1 MDKGSGG
8 FSKYIP
14 EGFKNIFRSLRY
26 KNYRYFFYG
35 QSISLIGTWMQRIAT
50 PWLVYKITGSV
61 YLLGVVGFAGQIPTF
76 LIAPFAGVIVDR
88 FNRYKILVL
97 TQVLAMIQALILAYL
112 VLTNSIQVWEIVLLS
127 ISLGII
133 NAFDMP
139 SRQSLIVDMID
150 KREDLG
156 NAIALNSSM
165 VSSARVLGP
174 SIAGIIIALTGEGTC
189 FLLNAISYIFVIAF
203 LLLIKITPR
212 KIKPQN
218 THVYKG
224 FIEGFKYTFGFMP
237 MRYVILLLA
246 LISFMGMPYTVL
258 MPVFAKNI
266 LHGGSHTFGFLMG
279 AAGIGALCGS
289 IYMASR
295 KSVIGLSKIIALA
308 AAIFGFGLCV
318 FSLSNFFL
326 LSLGLMLI
334 VGLGF
339 TLQMASCNT
348 LLQTIVDDDKRGRV
362 MSLYAMAFM
371 GTAPF
376 GSYFA
381 GFMASIIGAP
391 YTLLFGG
398 VSCIIGAIVFARKL
412 PKIKMLIHPIYVKM
426 GIITEDNMIIYD
438 AAELTNPDSNKSM

>member
-1 MDKGSGG
+1 MDKRAVR
-8 FSKYIP
+8 FSDHLP
-14 EGFKNIFRSLRY
+14 AGLKNVFRSLQY

-50 PWLVYKITGSV
+50 PWLVYKVTGSV

-76 LIAPFAGVIVDR
+76 LMAPFAGVIVDR

-112 VLTNSIQVWEIVLLS
+112 VLTNAIQVWEIVLLS

-133 NAFDMP
+133 NAFDVP
-139 SRQSLIVDMID
+139 ARQSLVIDMID

-174 SIAGIIIALTGEGTC
+174 SIAGILVALTGEGTC
-189 FLLNAISYIFVIAF
+189 FLLNAISYVFVIVF
-203 LLLIKITPR
+203 LLLR
-212 KIKPQN
+212 KIKPRKIAPQN
-218 THVYKG
+218 SDVLEG
-224 FIEGFKYTFGFMP
+224 FIEGVKYTFGFMP
-237 MRYVILLLA
+237 MRYIILLLA

-289 IYMASR
+289 LYMAAR
-295 KSVIGLSKIIALA
+295 KNVIGLSRIIAWSSA
-308 AAIFGFGLCV
+308 VFGFGLCV
-318 FSLSNFFL
+318 FSFSNYFL
-326 LSLGLMLI
+326 LSICIMVF

-381 GFMASIIGAP
+381 GAMASRIGAP
-391 YTLLFGG
+391 FTLLFGG
-398 VSCIIGAIVFARKL
+398 VSCIIGSIIFARKL
-412 PKIKMLIHPIYVKM
+412 PKIKLMIRPIYIKM
-426 GIITEDNMIIYD
+426 GIIAEDKKETDDIVEMSHPEIQ
-438 AAELTNPDSNKSM
+438 